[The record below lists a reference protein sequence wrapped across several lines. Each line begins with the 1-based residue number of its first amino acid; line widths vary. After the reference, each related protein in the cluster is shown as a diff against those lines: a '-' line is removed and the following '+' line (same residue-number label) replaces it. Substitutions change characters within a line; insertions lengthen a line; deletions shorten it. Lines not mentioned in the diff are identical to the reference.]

1 MAPLWL
7 QEGVTYG
14 PVRSRRLGRSLGVNL
29 LPTTYKLC
37 SFDCVYCQYGRTDV
51 RALCPEADHFPDKD
65 AILRGVEIGL
75 LMHGPDIDTL
85 TFSGNGEPTLHP
97 EFPAIVAEVRR
108 LRNQMCPSVKL
119 TLFSN
124 STTVHL
130 PHIQETLALF
140 DAPVM
145 KLDAGDPTTL
155 ARINRPDPAVEL
167 ACIVEGLKDVPGL
180 ITQSVLIDGPVTNLR
195 GEPFEAWLRTLAEI
209 QPTEIQI
216 YSTDRPVAEPTVK
229 RVSPAT
235 LRTIARAVERYTG
248 VPVDA
253 YWT

>member
-51 RALCPEADHFPDKD
+51 KALYPEANRFPEKN

-108 LRNQMCPSVKL
+108 LRDQMYPDVKL

-124 STTVHL
+124 STTAHL
-130 PHIQETLALF
+130 PRIREALALF

-155 ARINRPDPAVEL
+155 ARINRPDPTVEL
-167 ACIVEGLKDVPGL
+167 AHIVEGLEGIPGL
-180 ITQSVLIDGPVTNLR
+180 ITQSVLIDGPVTNVR
-195 GEPFEAWLRTLAEI
+195 REPFEAWLTTLAEI
-209 QPTEIQI
+209 RPTRIQI

-229 RVSPAT
+229 RVPPAA
-235 LRTIARAVERYTG
+235 LRSIARAVERYTG